1 MRHRGFVEGAWVAL
15 LALAA
20 LGVAF
25 AVAGINTTRNDFF
38 TPGTQANQMAQPL
51 MSALNC
57 ANCHGHYDA
66 EHEPYTN
73 WSASMMAQAGRD
85 PIFHACLTIANQD
98 AAFAGNFCLRCHNPS
113 AFLNGYTDPHGSDIP
128 AYGVEAQGVS
138 CSVCHR
144 MVDPVHTPGVDPSV
158 DLEVHAATPFFP
170 VNPQSGGHNGSM
182 IVDFNDRRRGPFTL
196 TMNPHQ
202 WLKSPFHTDSSL
214 CATCHEVSNP
224 AFTRQPDGTYA
235 LNNLDA
241 PHDSGN
247 KYEQFPIE
255 RTYSE
260 WANSAFAVAP
270 IDMGGR
276 FGGNNPL
283 VSTCQDCHMPK
294 GTGFGC
300 DPVFGAPQ
308 RDNLPKH
315 HFNGANTWVIRAVR
329 SLYDDSVTDTTAESA
344 EASISRAVAMLQ
356 AASDLELSAAG
367 NQLTV
372 RIINQSG
379 HKLPTGYS
387 EGRRMWVNVKFF
399 DAAGN
404 LTAERGAYN
413 PATAEFT
420 HDTKVYEYIMGI
432 SPDVAALAGRPAG
445 PGFHFVLNNVRH
457 LDNRIPPR
465 GFTNAAFAAVQADPV
480 AYTYADGQYWDD
492 TTFTA
497 PTDAARAEVR
507 VFHQVT
513 TKEYIEFLRD
523 ANTTDNKGQIA
534 YDQWVLHGRSEPTE
548 MDFAQLVVNGCTP
561 DFDGDGDSGTD
572 ADIEA
577 FFRCLAGDCCPTCAS
592 ADFDADGDTG
602 TDADIEAFFR
612 VLAGAPC

>member
-57 ANCHGHYDA
+57 ANCHGHYDE

-241 PHDSGN
+241 PHDTGN
-247 KYEQFPIE
+247 KYDQFPIE

-308 RDNLPKH
+308 RSNLPKH

-356 AASDLELSAAG
+356 AASDLQVIPAG

-387 EGRRMWVNVKFF
+387 EGRRMWINVKFF
-399 DAAGN
+399 DAGGN
-404 LTAERGAYN
+404 LIAERGAYN

-480 AYTYADGQYWDD
+480 NYTYADGQYWDD
-492 TTFTA
+492 TVFTA
-497 PTDAARAEVR
+497 PGNAFRAEVR

-548 MDFAQLVVNGCTP
+548 MDFAVVTVNACTQ

-612 VLAGAPC
+612 VMAGSPC